1 MEKTFEF
8 VVDYQERVLPNGLTV
23 IAAQRP
29 QAQWQELLICVRSGA
44 KDDPVGLEGLA
55 HFLEHQIMCE
65 ADLTCFEFEDF
76 FINQGGNAKSGA
88 TGMLLTYWRFM
99 LPKEVFA
106 TGVDLL
112 ARFLFAP
119 RWDHSALFSQEREAV
134 LREYHEKK
142 SSFPQAELLRLYQ
155 VLFPNRLALRHLRG
169 PIGTL
174 TGINSVTL
182 ADLAKFHQQHYQPSN
197 LVLFAEGGFS
207 ADDLVE
213 ILGKSQFG
221 AGNEPAWQNPLV
233 ELSTE
238 PYPPKFRRV
247 EYRLS
252 DWGYP
257 ESGQTEVTLRG
268 TVPAKRSPVNE
279 LLQMAIGDQAFRIL
293 RTERNLVYS
302 TQQSFMSDFPQSNQ
316 FKFVAVLDKGID
328 PEVVPQAWH
337 ECLKWVESKEFEDF
351 VQKKRAN
358 FLSKSRFP
366 DYYQWNYPGLLEL
379 AEAYIE
385 SVPLSV
391 LSQAATIARW
401 EALTLED
408 CRAYITYLKEYV
420 MVIGHR

>member
-1 MEKTFEF
+1 MEKEFEF
-8 VVDYQERVLPNGLTV
+8 VTNYQERVLPNGLTV
-23 IAAQRP
+23 IAGHRP
-29 QAQWQELLICVRSGA
+29 QAQWQDLLICVRSGA
-44 KDDPVGLEGLA
+44 KDDPLGLEGLA

-65 ADLTCFEFEDF
+65 ADLTCFEFDDF
-76 FINQGGNAKSGA
+76 FVDQGGKAKSGA

-112 ARFLFAP
+112 ARLLFAP
-119 RWDHSALFSQEREAV
+119 RWDHSTLFSQEREAV

-142 SSFPQAELLRLYQ
+142 GSALPEELLRLYQ
-155 VLFPNRLALRHLRG
+155 VLFPNRLDSRHLRG

-174 TGINSVTL
+174 VGVNSITL
-182 ADLAKFHQQHYQPSN
+182 ADLAKFHQQHYQPNN

-213 ILGKSQFG
+213 ILEKSQFG
-221 AGNEPAWQNPLV
+221 EGNEPAWQNPLV
-233 ELSTE
+233 ELTTE
-238 PYPPKFRRV
+238 TYAPKFRRV
-247 EYRLS
+247 EYRYS

-268 TVPAKRSPVNE
+268 TVPAKRGPVNE
-279 LLQMAIGDQAFRIL
+279 LLQMAITDQAFRIL

-302 TQQSFMSDFPQSNQ
+302 TQQAFMSNFPHSNQ

-328 PEVVPQAWH
+328 FEVVPQAWY
-337 ECLKWVESKEFEDF
+337 ECLKWVESKDFEDF

-366 DYYQWNYPGLLEL
+366 DYYKWNYPGLLDL

-385 SVPLSV
+385 SVPLAV
-391 LSQAATIARW
+391 FSQAATIARW
-401 EALTLED
+401 EALKADDARE
-408 CRAYITYLKEYV
+408 YIPYLQEYV
-420 MVIGHR
+420 MLIGHI